1 MKAIFIAGTAG
12 SGKSTLV
19 TRIKEHYTK
28 SGSFAAALNLD
39 PGIEDTPYD
48 PDVDIRDYIDVV
60 ALMRRHKLGPNGALI
75 MASDIMASKLD
86 LIQNEVDT
94 INPDY
99 LIVDTPGQIELFAYR
114 DSGPYITE
122 NLIAEEKV
130 GIFMYDGKLITNP
143 SNFVSIS
150 MLATSI
156 RLRLGLPMINL
167 LSKQDLIVDMV
178 GEIIKWSSNLPALE
192 NAIASSTDGESYSLI
207 TNILRGLNQGGFSQG
222 LIPISS
228 VTGEG
233 MVNLEMAL
241 GRIISLGEEIES

>member
-12 SGKSTLV
+12 SGKSALV

-28 SGSFAAALNLD
+28 SGSFAAVLNLD
-39 PGIEDTPYD
+39 PGVEDTPYA
-48 PDVDIRDYIDVV
+48 PDVDIRE
-60 ALMRRHKLGPNGALI
+60 A
-75 MASDIMASKLD
+75 
-86 LIQNEVDT
+86 DT

-114 DSGPYITE
+114 SSGPYITE

-130 GIFMYDGKLITNP
+130 GIFMYDGKLITDP
-143 SNFVSIS
+143 TNFVSIS

-167 LSKQDLIVDMV
+167 LSKQDLITDMV

-192 NAIASSTDGESYSLI
+192 NAIASSTDGESYAGSYQTYSGDSTRVDSHRDYSHI
-207 TNILRGLNQGGFSQG
+207 QRYWRRNGKSRDGF
-222 LIPISS
+222 
-228 VTGEG
+228 E
-233 MVNLEMAL
+233 
-241 GRIISLGEEIES
+241 